1 MEKSDIMED
10 NMSDK
15 HIDNNSMEN
24 DVQVV
29 KTPPESTMNVI
40 KVEGEESYLYLMELP
55 EQGS

>member
-10 NMSDK
+10 NMSEN

-29 KTPPESTMNVI
+29 KTPLESTMNVI